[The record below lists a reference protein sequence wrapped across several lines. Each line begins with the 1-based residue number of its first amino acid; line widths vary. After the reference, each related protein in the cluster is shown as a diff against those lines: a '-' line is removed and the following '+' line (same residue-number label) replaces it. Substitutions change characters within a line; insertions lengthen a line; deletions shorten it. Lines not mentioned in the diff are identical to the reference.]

1 MALHWAAGA
10 GHEQAVRL
18 LLEHEAAVDDEDAV
32 RDPKEAW
39 LCVHVCLHVCLR
51 AGAGRQGSLSVY
63 KPAVVAEVTADTQTS
78 RYRVGRESKRSGAS
92 DTELIPFFPCRVI
105 QISPFLR
112 AFQFSAFS
120 VPYTMRTRRDMGCRI
135 DNWVD

>member
-39 LCVHVCLHVCLR
+39 LCVYVSLYVCLR
-51 AGAGRQGSLSVY
+51 AEAGCQGSLWVY
-63 KPAVVAEVTADTQTS
+63 KSAVVA
-78 RYRVGRESKRSGAS
+78 
-92 DTELIPFFPCRVI
+92 
-105 QISPFLR
+105 
-112 AFQFSAFS
+112 
-120 VPYTMRTRRDMGCRI
+120 
-135 DNWVD
+135 